1 MLRSIARPVATDGS
15 VHGRHV
21 CMHDSPT
28 RGSDRRRRRRR
39 TPVGRRRRLVDY
51 LWPGGRLSR
60 APASATCTCWWWP
73 FVTSTCT
80 MHISIWPAT
89 TATRIYV
96 AWPRPG
102 LLSIHKHIGIT
113 YHNNHTGDGNSIS
126 AGAASGKNNMLTSS
140 HSKLIVP
147 LWLFLYI
154 IFFVI
159 RLAISMSSKRK
170 KKATSMSIYLENLYL
185 FLLYSI
191 FCYTFS
197 YVHV

>member
-1 MLRSIARPVATDGS
+1 MLRSIARPLATDGS

-39 TPVGRRRRLVDY
+39 TPVGRRRRPVGWLNLV
-51 LWPGGRLSR
+51 GGQLSR

-140 HSKLIVP
+140 HSKLSVSP
-147 LWLFLYI
+147 SLFLVYN

-170 KKATSMSIYLENLYL
+170 KKLYL
-185 FLLYSI
+185 CLYI
-191 FCYTFS
+191 
-197 YVHV
+197 